1 MDNCILDSRNVEYAP
16 MRTCLTVPALMLA
29 TLTLCNS
36 SMFASHATASDNA
49 SDRDHEIGVQAYI
62 YAYPMMLM
70 EMTRRVSTNVEAPTG
85 SFAPMN
91 QFAHL
96 RAFPDPSFKDVVRP
110 NADTL
115 YSIVWFDVSKEPMIL
130 SVPETDRYYMMPMLD
145 FWTEVFAVPGSRTS
159 GNQAGSYAIH
169 GPNWEGKLPEGVEP
183 IRSPTNLGW
192 IIGRTQTNGP
202 SDYDNVHRIQDG
214 YKLTPLS
221 RWGTSSEPTTKK
233 QINTEW
239 DTKTPPPV
247 QVANMDAEAY
257 FELFATLLKDNPPHE
272 IDWNMVTQLRQIGLI
287 PGEEFEFSELPQA
300 TQDALKRAVVDAQK
314 IIAAHSAGESVNGW
328 DIARAMM
335 GSYGAAYTQRAYVAL
350 IGLGANVPE
359 DAIYPM
365 SVADKNGRTYHGRNR
380 YTMHFEQDE
389 LPPVNGFWSI
399 TLYDSDG
406 YMVENKIKRYAIGD
420 RDELSF
426 NEDGSLDIFIQHE
439 SPGKDRESNWL
450 HAPADDFNL
459 TLRLYWPRLEI
470 LTGEWNPPP
479 VKAVGRLRRLLP
491 R

>member
-1 MDNCILDSRNVEYAP
+1 MKS
-16 MRTCLTVPALMLA
+16 MRRFATVVALVGIIVLSTWASPQALAKELT
-29 TLTLCNS
+29 S
-36 SMFASHATASDNA
+36 SE
-49 SDRDHEIGVQAYI
+49 RDYETGVQAYI

-70 EMTRRVSTNVEAPTG
+70 EMTRRVSTNVEAPIG

-91 QFAHL
+91 QFANL
-96 RAFPDPSFKDVVRP
+96 RIFPDPSFKEVVRP

-145 FWTEVFAVPGSRTS
+145 FWTEVFAVPGTRTT
-159 GNQAGSYAIH
+159 GNQAGNYAIH
-169 GPNWEGKLPEGVEP
+169 GPNWEGTLPEGVEP
-183 IRSPTNLGW
+183 IRSPTGIGW

-202 SDYDNVHRIQDG
+202 SDYENVHRIQDS

-221 RWGTSSEPTTKK
+221 QWGTSYKPPAK
-233 QINTEW
+233 QQIDAEW
-239 DTKTPPPV
+239 DMKTPPPV

-272 IDWNMVTQLRQIGLI
+272 IDWNIVAQLQQIGLT

-300 TQDALKRAVVDAQK
+300 TQDALKKAVVDAQK
-314 IIAAHSAGESVNGW
+314 IIATHSAGESVNGW
-328 DIARAMM
+328 NIARAMM

-350 IGLGANVPE
+350 IGLGANLPE
-359 DAIYPM
+359 DAVYPM
-365 SVADKNGRTYHGRNR
+365 SAADRGGKPYDGRNR
-380 YTMHFEQDE
+380 YTIHFDSDE

-399 TLYDSDG
+399 TMYDSEG
-406 YMVENKIKRYAIGD
+406 YMVENPIKRYAIGD
-420 RDELSF
+420 RDELKL

-439 SPGKDRESNWL
+439 SPGKDREANWL
-450 HAPADDFNL
+450 PAPADDFNL
-459 TLRLYWPRLEI
+459 VLRLYWPKMEI

-479 VKAVGRLRRLLP
+479 VQASAHSRRFLP